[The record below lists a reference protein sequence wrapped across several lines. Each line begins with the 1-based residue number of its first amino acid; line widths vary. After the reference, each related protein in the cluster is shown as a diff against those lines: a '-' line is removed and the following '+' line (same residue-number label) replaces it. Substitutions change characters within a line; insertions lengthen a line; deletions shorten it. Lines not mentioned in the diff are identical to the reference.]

1 MHWEKF
7 INQLENLHKLSIT
20 LGQAMQG
27 TQPVEAANDEE
38 AAGEAMAE
46 KAAASQEAVG
56 PVCRSDSGE
65 QALELLSYRLWT
77 VNFPVITKPIITV
90 NLTCPGHPTV
100 FYKP

>member
-1 MHWEKF
+1 
-7 INQLENLHKLSIT
+7 
-20 LGQAMQG
+20 MQG

-46 KAAASQEAVG
+46 KAAASQEAAG
-56 PVCRSDSGE
+56 PVCRPDGGE

-100 FYKP
+100 LQSVILSLPVLVI

>member
-27 TQPVEAANDEE
+27 TQPVEAANNKE
-38 AAGEAMAE
+38 AAGKAMAE
-46 KAAASQEAVG
+46 KAAASQKAAG
-56 PVCRSDSGE
+56 PVCRSDDGE

-100 FYKP
+100 FYRP

>member
-1 MHWEKF
+1 MHWGKL

-27 TQPVEAANDEE
+27 TQPVEAAHDEE

-46 KAAASQEAVG
+46 KAAASQEAAG
-56 PVCRSDSGE
+56 PVRRSDGGE

-77 VNFPVITKPIITV
+77 VNFPILTKPIITV

-100 FYKP
+100 FYGP

>member
-1 MHWEKF
+1 M
-7 INQLENLHKLSIT
+7 T

-27 TQPVEAANDEE
+27 TQPVEAADDEE
-38 AAGEAMAE
+38 AVGEAMAE
-46 KAAASQEAVG
+46 KAAASQEAAG

-77 VNFPVITKPIITV
+77 VNFPILTKPIITV

-100 FYKP
+100 FYGL